1 MRFDVLTLFPDMVGG
16 PLGHSILGR
25 AQAAGL
31 FELGLVD
38 IRAFGLGR
46 HQTVDDTPYGGGSGM
61 VMRVDVL
68 ATAIRSVRREGSHV
82 VLFDPAGRPFDQA
95 AARRLAGLPHVVL
108 VCGHYEGVD
117 ARVREHLV
125 DEVVS
130 LGDYVLTGGE
140 YAAMIVVDA
149 VARLLPGV
157 LGNEHSPVEE
167 SFAADHLEYPQ
178 YTRPFVWEG
187 HAVPEILRSGNHGAV
202 AAWRVEESRRLT
214 RALRPDLAARWPPE
228 PPPKERRRRRRP
240 AGASSPVGAPP
251 DPAPET
257 AVGDEPRVAEP
268 PTGEG
273 TAPPPPFS
281 REPLTEEG

>member
-16 PLGHSILGR
+16 PLGLSILGR

-38 IRAFGLGR
+38 IRGFGLGR

-68 ATAIRSVRREGSHV
+68 ASAIRSVRGEGSHV
-82 VLFDPAGRPFDQA
+82 VLFDPSGRPFDQA
-95 AARRLAGLPHVVL
+95 TARRFATLPHLVL

-125 DEVVS
+125 DEVIS

-178 YTRPFVWEG
+178 YTRPREWEG
-187 HAVPEILRSGNHGAV
+187 HEVPEILRSGNHGAV
-202 AAWRVEESRRLT
+202 AAWRREESRRLT
-214 RALRPDLAARWPPE
+214 RLLRPDLAARWPPE
-228 PPPKERRRRRRP
+228 PPPRERRRRRRP
-240 AGASSPVGAPP
+240 QGEGGAA
-251 DPAPET
+251 PAPGPEAPAEAGQP
-257 AVGDEPRVAEP
+257 AVIG
-268 PTGEG
+268 G
-273 TAPPPPFS
+273 
-281 REPLTEEG
+281 EPLTTEG